1 MTDTRYA
8 FYVGIDWASAAHQ
21 VIVLD
26 HDRRPI
32 AERSVAH
39 TGAALGEFAAWLA
52 TAAAGHP
59 EQVAIAIEVPRGAVV
74 ETLLEHGFHVFAINP
89 KQLDRFRDRHTVAGA
104 KDDRRD
110 GLVLADSLA
119 TDQPAFRRLRLEEPA
134 VIQLRE
140 LTRVDEDLQDELR
153 RLSNRLREQLQRVY
167 PPLLALCPGADE
179 PWVWALLAQA
189 PTPEQGRRLT
199 RAAVARLLAQ
209 HRIRRVAAE
218 EIVTQLRTPPLFV
231 APGTVAAVAEHIT
244 LLVPRLKLLREQQRH
259 CAARI
264 ERVLEDLEAPVEGE
278 RGHRD
283 ATIFRSLPGV
293 GRVVVATMLAEAAR
307 PLADRD
313 YHALRAQGGVAPVT
327 RQSGTRRAVSMRYAC
342 NPRVRQALYHWARVS
357 SQCDP
362 ATRRHY
368 DALRRKGHGHGRAL
382 RGVADRL
389 LAILVAM
396 LRAGTTYQPERR
408 RAWAAA

>member
-21 VIVLD
+21 VVVLD
-26 HDRRPI
+26 HERRPV
-32 AERSVAH
+32 ADRSVAH
-39 TGAALGEFAAWLA
+39 TGAALDECATWLA
-52 TAAAGHP
+52 TMAAGHS
-59 EQVAIAIEVPRGAVV
+59 EQVGIAIEVPRGAVV
-74 ETLLEHGFHVFAINP
+74 ETLLERGFHVFAINP

-119 TDQPAFRRLRLEEPA
+119 TDQPAFRRLRPEEPA

-140 LTRVDEDLQDELR
+140 LTRVDEDLQDEER
-153 RLSNRLREQLQRVY
+153 RLSNRLREQLQRVS
-167 PPLLALCPGADE
+167 PPLLAFCPGADE

-199 RAAVARLLAQ
+199 RAAVARLLAE
-209 HRIRRVAAE
+209 HRIRRVTAD
-218 EIVTQLRTPPLFV
+218 EIVAQLRTPPLFV
-231 APGTVAAVAEHIT
+231 APGTVAAVAEHIS
-244 LLVPRLKLLREQQRH
+244 LLVPRLELLRAQRRH
-259 CAARI
+259 CAGRI
-264 ERVLEDLEAPVEGE
+264 ERVLKDLEMPAEGQE
-278 RGHRD
+278 GHRD
-283 ATIFRSLPGV
+283 ATIFRSLPGA
-293 GRVVVATMLAEAAR
+293 GRVVVATMLAEASR

-327 RQSGTRRAVSMRYAC
+327 RQSGKRHAVHMRHAC

-357 SQCDP
+357 TQYDP

-368 DALRRKGHGHGRAL
+368 DALRGKGHSHGRAL

-389 LAILVAM
+389 LALLVAM
-396 LRAGTTYQPERR
+396 LKAGATYQPERR
-408 RAWAAA
+408 RAWATA

>member
-21 VIVLD
+21 VVVLD
-26 HDRRPI
+26 HERQPV

-39 TGAALGEFAAWLA
+39 TGAALNEFAAWLA
-52 TAAAGHP
+52 TATASHP

-74 ETLLEHGFHVFAINP
+74 ETLLERGFHIFAINP

-110 GLVLADSLA
+110 SLVLADSLA
-119 TDQPAFRRLRLEEPA
+119 TDQPAFRRLRPEEPA

-140 LTRVDEDLQDELR
+140 LTRVEEDLQVEGR

-167 PPLLALCPGADE
+167 PPLLAFCPGADE
-179 PWVWALLAQA
+179 PWLWALLTQA
-189 PTPEQGRRLT
+189 PTPERGRRLP
-199 RAAVARLLAQ
+199 RAAIAQLLAE
-209 HRIRRVAAE
+209 HRIRRVTAD
-218 EIVTQLRTPPLFV
+218 EIVAQLRTAPLVV
-231 APGTVAAVAEHIT
+231 APGTVEAVAEHIT
-244 LLVPRLKLLREQQRH
+244 LLVPRLELLHAQQRH

-264 ERVLEDLEAPVEGE
+264 ERVLADLGRPAEGQE
-278 RGHRD
+278 GHRD
-283 ATIFRSLPGV
+283 ATIFRSLPGA
-293 GRVVVATMLAEAAR
+293 GRVVVATMLAEASR

-313 YHALRAQGGVAPVT
+313 YHALRSQGGVAPVT
-327 RQSGTRRAVSMRYAC
+327 RQSGKRHAVHMRHAC

-357 SQCDP
+357 SQYDP
-362 ATRRHY
+362 TTRRHY
-368 DALRRKGHGHGRAL
+368 DALRGRGHSHGRAL

-389 LAILVAM
+389 LALLIAM
-396 LRAGTTYQPERR
+396 LRARATYEPGRR